1 MSLARRF
8 QLWTGAVLLLLGVFV
23 FDVVPNFKLET
34 NILALLPPN
43 ETDVVVDRAL
53 DRFSDLLGRDVVFL
67 VGADDF
73 DSAKRIAA
81 RFAGQLKNSKGFD
94 LVRFEVDPS
103 YLAQTSDS
111 YLPYRD
117 GLLST
122 RMRNWLV
129 AGDEGALVAAAQQ
142 ALYSPAAF
150 LRRSGAGDDPLNL
163 FGDFLSQ
170 ATQASGRLTI
180 RDGVLTTSTTS
191 PARDYVMVSA
201 VLAGDAF
208 ATNEQDLARPVLA
221 QAEAEARAA
230 GGTVVGAG
238 FILHAIA
245 AAGLAKHEIDLFGG
259 IQFAGL
265 LLVLWWVFRSG
276 RMLWLSAATLAV
288 GVVAALTV
296 SHYVFAKLQV
306 LALVFC
312 SNLAGVAI
320 DYSIYYCADQF
331 RTPGRWRA
339 ADASSHIGPA
349 ITMSCA
355 ATVLSYALLAVAPF
369 PGLRQGALFCCIGL
383 AAAYAC
389 VMAWFPR
396 WVRPAPLAP
405 AQATTD
411 FFERLLRVRERIA
424 GRPVRWLWPVVAL
437 FIVLGLARLNFVDDI
452 RLLQPDTPT
461 LTAEEQQVRDL
472 VGNLPD
478 GRFFLVQGAD
488 PQEVLRNEER
498 LTAAIDPLLAGD
510 TPVAASYSAVS
521 QALPSLARQR
531 ENHALLADHVYG
543 GKSGGMLAPFMQQ
556 LGFDAAAIAQR
567 QQAFAANPPL
577 TPEAW
582 LQTQAS
588 EPYRH
593 QWLGDIGG
601 SYGSVVTLAD
611 VHDVNALRQATEGLP
626 GVRLVDRVREISAV
640 LKRYRER
647 AMVLVAIAGFA
658 SALLL
663 ALAYGWRRGFTLM
676 ATPSAA
682 CLATL
687 AVFGFCGVPVTFF
700 HIVALHLVMG
710 LGMEYAILL
719 CIAELRSPAVL
730 LSATLAA
737 ALALL
742 AFGLLALSSTPFI
755 HSLGI
760 SVFVGV
766 LFGYVFAALAGTLAP
781 KTKLLEPPVDEPA
794 ANGVGR

>member
-8 QLWTGAVLLLLGVFV
+8 QLWSGAVALLLAVFA
-23 FDVVPNFKLET
+23 FDVVPHFKLET
-34 NILALLPPN
+34 NILALLPPS

-67 VGADDF
+67 IGAADF

-81 RFAGQLKNSKGFD
+81 QFAATLQGSPAFSKLRFQ
-94 LVRFEVDPS
+94 VDTN
-103 YLAQTSDS
+103 YLAETSDS

-122 RMRNWLV
+122 RMRHWLA
-129 AGDEGALVAAAQQ
+129 AGDDAQLLGAAQQ

-150 LRRSGAGDDPLNL
+150 LRRSGAGDDPLNV

-170 ATQASGRLTI
+170 ASMASGRLSL
-180 RDGVLTTSTTS
+180 RDGVLTTSTTA
-191 PARDYVMVSA
+191 PAREYVMVSA

-221 QAEAEARAA
+221 DAIDSARAEGA
-230 GGTVVGAG
+230 TVAGAG
-238 FILHAIA
+238 FILHSIA
-245 AAGLAKHEIDLFGG
+245 AAGLARHEIDLFGG

-396 WVRPAPLAP
+396 WVMPAPLAP
-405 AQATTD
+405 AQRTTD
-411 FFERLLRVRERIA
+411 RFERLLRVRERIA
-424 GRPVRWLWPVVAL
+424 GRPVRWLWPLLVL
-437 FIVLGLARLNFVDDI
+437 FIALGLTRLHFVDDI
-452 RLLQPDTPT
+452 RILQPDTPV
-461 LTAEEQQVRDL
+461 LSAEEEQVRDL

-478 GRFFLVQGAD
+478 GRFFLVRGSD
-488 PQEVLRNEER
+488 PQDVLRKEEQ
-498 LTAAIDPLLAGD
+498 LTARLDELINGPTHA
-510 TPVAASYSAVS
+510 AASYSAVS
-521 QALPSLARQR
+521 QALPSLARQQ
-531 ENHALLADHVYG
+531 ENHQLLAEHVFAGKDG
-543 GKSGGMLAPFMQQ
+543 GLLAGFMKQ
-556 LGFDAAAIAQR
+556 LGFDDAAIAQR
-567 QQAFAANPPL
+567 KQAFAGSKPL
-577 TPEAW
+577 TPSEW
-582 LQTQAS
+582 LATPAS

-593 QWLGDIGG
+593 LWLGDIGG
-601 SYGSVVTLAD
+601 SYASVVTLAD
-611 VHDVNALRQATEGLP
+611 VHDVAALQAAARGVP
-626 GVRLVDRVREISAV
+626 GVRVVDRVREISGL
-640 LKRYRER
+640 LKRYRQR
-647 AMVLVAIAGFA
+647 AMVLVAIAAFA

-663 ALAYGWRRGFTLM
+663 ALAYGWRRGFRLM
-676 ATPSAA
+676 ATPVAA

-687 AVFGFCGVPVTFF
+687 AVFGFTAVPVTFF

-710 LGMEYAILL
+710 LSMEYAILL
-719 CIAELRSPAVL
+719 SIAELRSPAVL

-760 SVFVGV
+760 SVSIGV
-766 LFGYVFAALAGTLAP
+766 LFGYVFALLVGTLAP
-781 KTKLLEPPVDEPA
+781 DRSA
-794 ANGVGR
+794 ARGAGSR

>member
-8 QLWTGAVLLLLGVFV
+8 QFWSAAVALLLAVFV
-23 FDVVPNFKLET
+23 FDVLPHFKLET
-34 NILALLPPN
+34 NILALLPPS
-43 ETDVVVDRAL
+43 ETDPAIDRAL
-53 DRFSDLLGRDVVFL
+53 DRFTDLLGRDVVFL
-67 VGADDF
+67 IGSDDF
-73 DSAKRIAA
+73 DQAKNIAA
-81 RFAGQLKNSKGFD
+81 KFAQNLQGSAAFSQ
-94 LVRFEVDPS
+94 VRFKVDS
-103 YLAQTSDS
+103 RYLAQTSDS

-122 RMRNWLV
+122 RMRSWLA
-129 AGDEGALVAAAQQ
+129 AGDDAAVLAAAEQ

-170 ATQASGRLTI
+170 ASQASGRLSL
-180 RDGVLTTSTTS
+180 RDEVLTTSTAE

-208 ATNEQDLARPVLA
+208 SGDEQDLARPVLA
-221 QAEAEARAA
+221 QAVADARAA
-230 GGTVVGAG
+230 GASVAGAG
-238 FILHAIA
+238 FVLHAIA

-276 RMLWLSAATLAV
+276 RMLWLSAATLTI
-288 GVVAALTV
+288 GVIAALTIT
-296 SHYVFAKLQV
+296 HYVFAKLQV

-331 RTPGRWRA
+331 RAPGRWRA
-339 ADASSHIGPA
+339 VDAASHIGPA

-396 WVRPAPLAP
+396 WVEPAPLAH
-405 AQATTD
+405 A
-411 FFERLLRVRERIA
+411 ERITASFDRLMQVREKFV
-424 GRPVRWLWPVVAL
+424 GRPVRWLWPLLAIFIIAGL
-437 FIVLGLARLNFVDDI
+437 FKLNFVDDI
-452 RLLQPDTPT
+452 RVLQPDTPQ
-461 LTAEEQQVRDL
+461 LTAEEIQVRDL

-478 GRFFLVQGAD
+478 GRFFLVRGRD
-488 PQEVLRNEER
+488 PQAVLRNEEQ
-498 LTAAIDPLLAGD
+498 LTARLDPLIAG
-510 TPVAASYSAVS
+510 PAPIAASYNAVS
-521 QALPSLARQR
+521 QALPSLARQQD
-531 ENHALLADHVYG
+531 NHQLLAAHIYG
-543 GKSGGMLAPFMQQ
+543 GKDGGLLAIFMHQ
-556 LGFDAAAIAQR
+556 LGFSDEAIAQR
-567 QQAFAANPPL
+567 QRAFAEAPPL
-577 TPEAW
+577 TPEVW
-582 LQTQAS
+582 LAS
-588 EPYRH
+588 TGAEPYRH

-601 SYGSVVTLAD
+601 VYATVVTLAD
-611 VHDVNALRQATEGLP
+611 VHDAAALARVAQGLP
-626 GVRLVDRVREISAV
+626 GVQLVDRVSEISGL

-647 AMVLVAIAGFA
+647 AMILVTIAGFA

-663 ALAYGWRRGFTLM
+663 AMAYGLRRGGLLM
-676 ATPSAA
+676 ATPVAA

-687 AVFGFCGVPVTFF
+687 AVFGFASVQVTFF

-719 CIAELRSPAVL
+719 NIAELRSPAAL

-737 ALALL
+737 GLALL

-760 SVFVGV
+760 SVFIGV
-766 LFGYVFAALAGTLAP
+766 LFGFAFALLVGTLA
-781 KTKLLEPPVDEPA
+781 
-794 ANGVGR
+794 ANKGSTT